1 VSVSKSTR
9 AEDIWKLFHD
19 RLVSQVTSV
28 TIAGSTTVTI
38 QRVDSSYNDS
48 DFGSKSNFPII
59 TIETPIFEDT
69 NLTLSKEKTTGK
81 ITVEVYTTQAES
93 AEKFSSSILNA
104 VETYKTI
111 LSDNGLKNVH
121 GSLTDSDFAEH
132 GKIKVHV
139 RRMDFSF
146 DFFYT
151 KTRAF

>member
-1 VSVSKSTR
+1 MVSKATR
-9 AEDIWKLFHD
+9 LEEIWTLFHN

-28 TIAGSTTVTI
+28 TITGSTTVTI

-48 DFGSKSNFPII
+48 DFSSKSNFPII
-59 TIETPIFEDT
+59 VLETPSFEDINMT
-69 NLTLSKEKTTGK
+69 LTKEKTRGN
-81 ITVEVYTTQAES
+81 IVVEVYTTQAES
-93 AEKFSSSILNA
+93 AEKFSSKILDSI
-104 VETYKTI
+104 ESYKKT

-139 RRMDFSF
+139 RRMNFSF

-151 KTRAF
+151 KTRSF